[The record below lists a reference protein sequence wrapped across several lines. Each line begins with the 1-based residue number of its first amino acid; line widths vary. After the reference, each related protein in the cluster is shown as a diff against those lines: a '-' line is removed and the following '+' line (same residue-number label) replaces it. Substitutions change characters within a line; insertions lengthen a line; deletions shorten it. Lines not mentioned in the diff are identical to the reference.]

1 MSLLRNRYSP
11 QAIPSW
17 ENSCLKKVM
26 TMSKND
32 KITSQFETSDTAS
45 YLLEQADKDYSKL
58 ETLIDHLVNN
68 KISSAFPKL
77 QTGRFKK
84 ADPLVRN
91 LLPQCPDPDDL
102 TELAINNEYTQVYMR
117 AYEEILKPIN
127 FEPRYFKNF
136 QANDVLPSTGEPI
149 IFADLANAFVSKI
162 YSGTLEDEFI
172 QAQRNRSE
180 RLKHQEAR
188 AIRLLNKL
196 RVKYSKLLV
205 LRLDF
210 AIAKNCRNLS
220 EDLNLI
226 RNMFKK
232 FLKSRFSV
240 NQRPT
245 GYIWKLEYGVKKGY
259 HYHTIFFLD
268 GNKHQKDEII
278 ADQFGK
284 AWVQLTEGKGTYYS
298 CNGSKE
304 RYKDLAIGMVHH
316 DDEKAY
322 GTLESS
328 VIRYFTKDKQHVL
341 IPSGNRLKTFGTSQM
356 PASKRKSGRPRR
368 GI

>member
-26 TMSKND
+26 TMNKSSDN
-32 KITSQFETSDTAS
+32 TVQFETTDS
-45 YLLEQADKDYSKL
+45 YHLEKVYREYLNLEKL
-58 ETLIDHLVNN
+58 INYLDENS
-68 KISSAFPKL
+68 ISSVFPKL

-127 FEPRYFKNF
+127 FKPRYFKNF
-136 QANDVLPSTGEPI
+136 QANDVLPSAGEPI

-162 YSGTLEDEFI
+162 YSGTLENDFI
-172 QAQRNRSE
+172 QVQRNRSE

-188 AIRLLNKL
+188 AIQLLNKL

-210 AIAKNCRNLS
+210 AIAKKCRNLS

-226 RNMFKK
+226 RKMFKK
-232 FLKSRFSV
+232 FLKSRFSIH
-240 NQRPT
+240 QRPI
-245 GYIWKLEYGVKKGY
+245 GYIWKLEYGVDKGY

-356 PASKRKSGRPRR
+356 PASKRKLGRPRR
-368 GI
+368 GT

>member
-11 QAIPSW
+11 QAIPLW
-17 ENSCLKKVM
+17 ENSCLKKVV
-26 TMSKND
+26 TMNKSAD
-32 KITSQFETSDTAS
+32 TPVQFETTDS
-45 YLLEQADKDYSKL
+45 YHLEKVYREYLNLEKL
-58 ETLIDHLVNN
+58 INYLDENS
-68 KISSAFPKL
+68 ISSVFPKL
-77 QTGRFKK
+77 NTGQFKK
-84 ADPLVRN
+84 GDPLIRN
-91 LLPQCPDPDDL
+91 LLHQCPDPDDL

-127 FEPRYFKNF
+127 FEQRYFKNF
-136 QANDVLPSTGEPI
+136 QANDVLPIAGEPI
-149 IFADLANAFVSKI
+149 IFADLTNAFVSKI

-172 QAQRNRSE
+172 QAQNNRSE

-210 AIAKNCRNLS
+210 AIAKNSRNFP

-232 FLKSRFSV
+232 FLKSRFSI
-240 NQRPT
+240 NQRPI
-245 GYIWKLEYGVKKGY
+245 GYIWKLEYGVDKGY

-284 AWVQLTEGKGTYYS
+284 EWVQLTEAKGSYYS

-304 RYKDLAIGMVHH
+304 RYKHLAIGMLHH
-316 DDEKAY
+316 DDEKTHSA
-322 GTLESS
+322 LESL
-328 VIRYFTKDKQHVL
+328 VIKYFTKDKQHAF
-341 IPSGNRLKTFGTSQM
+341 IPSGSRLKTFGTSQM

-368 GI
+368 GA

>member
-1 MSLLRNRYSP
+1 
-11 QAIPSW
+11 
-17 ENSCLKKVM
+17 M
-26 TMSKND
+26 TMSEND
-32 KITSQFETSDTAS
+32 KTTSQFEISNTDS
-45 YLLEQADKDYSKL
+45 YLLEQVDKECSTLKK
-58 ETLIDHLVNN
+58 LIDFFCKY
-68 KISSAFPKL
+68 KISSAFPKSK
-77 QTGRFKK
+77 TGQFKK
-84 ADPLVRN
+84 GDPMVRN
-91 LLPQCPDPDDL
+91 LLHQCPDPDDL
-102 TELAINNEYTQVYMR
+102 TVLAINNEYTQVYMR

-127 FEPRYFKNF
+127 FKPRYFKNF
-136 QANDVLPSTGEPI
+136 QANDVLPIAGEPI

-162 YSGTLEDEFI
+162 YSGTLENDFI
-172 QAQRNRSE
+172 QVQRNRSE

-188 AIRLLNKL
+188 AIRLLKKL

-210 AIAKNCRNLS
+210 AIAKKCRNLS

-226 RNMFKK
+226 RKMFKK
-232 FLKSRFSV
+232 FLKSRFSI
-240 NQRPT
+240 NQRPI
-245 GYIWKLEYGVKKGY
+245 GYIWKLEYGVDKGY

-284 AWVQLTEGKGTYYS
+284 EWVQLTEAKGSYYS

-304 RYKDLAIGMVHH
+304 RYKYLAIGMLHH
-316 DDEKAY
+316 DDEKAHSA
-322 GTLESS
+322 LESL
-328 VIRYFTKDKQHVL
+328 VIKYFTKDKQHAF
-341 IPSGNRLKTFGTSQM
+341 IPSGSRLKTFGTSQM

>member
-1 MSLLRNRYSP
+1 
-11 QAIPSW
+11 
-17 ENSCLKKVM
+17 M
-26 TMSKND
+26 TMSKSD
-32 KITSQFETSDTAS
+32 KIISQFETSDTAS
-45 YLLEQADKDYSKL
+45 YLLEQADKNYSKL
-58 ETLIDHLVNN
+58 ETLIDFIVDN

-84 ADPLVRN
+84 ADPLLRN
-91 LLPQCPDPDDL
+91 LLSQCPDPDDL

-136 QANDVLPSTGEPI
+136 QANDVLPIAGEPI

-172 QAQRNRSE
+172 QAQSNRSE

-188 AIRLLNKL
+188 AIQLLNKL

-210 AIAKNCRNLS
+210 AIAKKCRNLS

-226 RNMFKK
+226 RKMFKK
-232 FLKSRFSV
+232 FLKSRFSIH
-240 NQRPT
+240 QRPI
-245 GYIWKLEYGVKKGY
+245 GYIWKLEYGVDKGY

-284 AWVQLTEGKGTYYS
+284 EWVQLTEAKGSYYS

-304 RYKDLAIGMVHH
+304 RYKYLAIGMLHH
-316 DDEKAY
+316 DDEKAHSA
-322 GTLESS
+322 LESL
-328 VIRYFTKDKQHVL
+328 VIKYFTKDKQHAF
-341 IPSGNRLKTFGTSQM
+341 IPSGSRLKTFGTSQM

-368 GI
+368 GT